1 MNPHPALSHPMGEGE
16 AIWGDWITQGCAR
29 SSLHPGLP
37 SCHPYGISVWLNFN
51 SSNMK
56 PRRTGNTDGM
66 NPHPGPP
73 SDGRGSVF
81 GRLASKV
88 AAVQGFKAR
97 AVVRG
102 SLSRLVHRGA
112 RGSPPGDGVKMRPR
126 SASILGEPK
135 EDGPSGETT
144 FQVGRGSCR
153 AGAAP
158 FPCAPRLG
166 RSLALPPLRNDWG
179 AANLG

>member
-66 NPHPGPP
+66 NPHPGPLP
-73 SDGRGSVF
+73 SDGRGRRNL
-81 GRLASKV
+81 GRPVYPGLRSLLSTPWATIMSSLREFSLARC
-88 AAVQGFKAR
+88 AR
-97 AVVRG
+97 V
-102 SLSRLVHRGA
+102 SHLLS
-112 RGSPPGDGVKMRPR
+112 
-126 SASILGEPK
+126 
-135 EDGPSGETT
+135 
-144 FQVGRGSCR
+144 
-153 AGAAP
+153 AGAGQARRN
-158 FPCAPRLG
+158 ATAAHPRRWLKQVWATMARYSAG
-166 RSLALPPLRNDWG
+166 
-179 AANLG
+179 